1 MPTQTIRD
9 AEPAE
14 AGGDALPG
22 ERPVAAARP
31 AGRMTATERRASIAQ
46 ALADG
51 ACIPGDALARDLG
64 VSRQVIVQDV
74 AVLRAGGLDVVAT
87 VRGYLLATSPTPS
100 AARRVVTVHHT
111 PEHAVH
117 ELTALVDT
125 GARVVDVVVL
135 HPVYGELRAEL
146 DLRSRR
152 DVQHWADRCVA
163 TGARMLSEL
172 TDGTHVHTLEAD
184 HEQILDA
191 AEDAL
196 RRLGYLVETSYE

>member
-1 MPTQTIRD
+1 VS
-9 AEPAE
+9 ASPA
-14 AGGDALPG
+14 AS
-22 ERPVAAARP
+22 RP
-31 AGRMTATERRASIAQ
+31 AARMTASERRASIAH

-74 AVLRAGGLDVVAT
+74 AVLRAGGLDIVAT
-87 VRGYLLATSPTPS
+87 VRGYLLATSPGPS
-100 AARRVVTVHHT
+100 AARRVITVHHA
-111 PEHAVH
+111 PEYAVE

-125 GARVVDVVVL
+125 GARVVDVIVV

-152 DVQHWADRCVA
+152 DVQLWAERCA
-163 TGARMLSEL
+163 ETGARLLSEL

-184 HEQILDA
+184 QEQILDA
-191 AEDAL
+191 AEDAV
-196 RRLGYLVETSYE
+196 RRLGFLVEPSDA